1 MSKRQD
7 PKNKATPKR
16 KATKPAVVGLD
27 PVKLETTERAAGS
40 KNNAL
45 GLQPK
50 TGRPSKY
57 SPDFAKQA
65 EKLCVLGATDK
76 DLADFFEV
84 TDRTINRWR
93 IMHKDFCRSLKAGKD
108 ESDER
113 VERSLYHRAV
123 GYTFEAEEVF
133 QFQGEI
139 VRAKVEKHV
148 PPDTTSMIFWL
159 KNRKPEQ
166 WRDKIDMDVK
176 GDQNITITREV
187 ITRKV

>member
-1 MSKRQD
+1 M
-7 PKNKATPKR
+7 
-16 KATKPAVVGLD
+16 
-27 PVKLETTERAAGS
+27 
-40 KNNAL
+40 
-45 GLQPK
+45 
-50 TGRPSKY
+50 
-57 SPDFAKQA
+57 
-65 EKLCVLGATDK
+65 GATDM
-76 DLADFFEV
+76 DLAEFFGV
-84 TDRTINRWR
+84 ARRTILRWQVQ
-93 IMHKDFCRSLKAGKD
+93 HQGFCHSLKAGKT
-108 ESDER
+108 ELDER

>member
-1 MSKRQD
+1 MSKRQES
-7 PKNKATPKR
+7 KNKPVSKR

-27 PVKLETTERAAGS
+27 PVKAETPKGIAGS
-40 KNNAL
+40 KNNPL
-45 GLQPK
+45 GIQDK
-50 TGRPSKY
+50 GGRPSPYKVE
-57 SPDFAKQA
+57 FNKQA
-65 EKLCVLGATDK
+65 EKLCKMGATDM
-76 DLADFFEV
+76 DLAEFFGV
-84 TDRTINRWR
+84 SRRTIIRWQVQ
-93 IMHKDFCRSLKAGKD
+93 HQGFCHSLKVGKT
-108 ESDER
+108 ELDER